1 MHKMLE
7 RVLTTSIM
15 IGGVLL
21 WPAASLAQTSYMVTG
36 ADTIVL
42 QNQEALAHVWHDKS
56 RGDRALDI
64 FSAIDVNTTPDIIWN
79 IMTDCARGNEIV
91 KGMLSC
97 DILETNPA
105 QSSDIRQQ
113 VFDMGP
119 FLPNVK
125 TQFES
130 VYDKNKSITIRRV
143 GGDLKIQE
151 AMWTFEPLETEQT
164 RVSYRATIA
173 FKLPVPRTILKNA
186 TRKDTP
192 QIMRNLKRV
201 AEADQEKKFK
211 IVEAP
216 VISPSRASL
225 SSTLSS
231 LDEMP

>member
-21 WPAASLAQTSYMVTG
+21 WPAASLAQTPYMVTG

-42 QNQEALAHVWHDKS
+42 QNQEALTHVWHDKS

-79 IMTDCARGNEIV
+79 IMTDCARCNEIV

-97 DILETNPA
+97 DVLETNPA

-151 AMWTFEPLETEQT
+151 AMWTFEPLETGQT

-211 IVEAP
+211 N
-216 VISPSRASL
+216 R
-225 SSTLSS
+225 
-231 LDEMP
+231 